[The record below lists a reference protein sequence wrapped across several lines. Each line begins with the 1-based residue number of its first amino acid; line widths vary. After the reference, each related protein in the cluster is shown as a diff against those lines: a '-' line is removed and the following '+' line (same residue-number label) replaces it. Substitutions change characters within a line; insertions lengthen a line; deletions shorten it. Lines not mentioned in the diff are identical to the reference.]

1 MNRLKTLF
9 SDIALNFLLSD
20 KRFQVIDDIG
30 EKTGQKV
37 SCVIPV
43 YNQESIIRSHLEKL
57 LENSNS
63 PIELIVIDDCSTDGT
78 LRVLINFIYELR
90 RVANFHHR
98 VRLFKTSF
106 SLHESRC
113 EDFGFRNSS
122 GEYLMSVQADMIILH
137 KGFDVILS
145 RVIENNPGVGLI
157 SCRGAH
163 SLSELGTEQT
173 LRGRELSDGLD
184 VKYFLRP
191 FIRVKQ
197 KIALIFRIYTDRE
210 NSTNKSN
217 DPVINSIEN
226 GKGFNPN
233 EVFPNFPGA
242 PAGWLGE
249 RIEVLPYTFKQ
260 DFMNLIESHT
270 SKVWINET
278 VMRGPLFMRKSLYSE
293 VGGYNTRAFYQG
305 LDDHDFSARLSL
317 LGYQVAFSPIYFSA
331 PLRLG
336 VARQTK
342 NIKQRLISEIHV
354 RTRRKYF
361 AKSYL
366 ISKLFD

>member
-9 SDIALNFLLSD
+9 SDITLNFLLSD
-20 KRFQVIDDIG
+20 KRFQLIEDLG
-30 EKTGQKV
+30 EKTGQKI

-43 YNQESIIRSHLEKL
+43 YNQESIIRNHLEKL

-78 LRVLINFIYELR
+78 LSVLINFIFELR
-90 RVANFHHR
+90 KVANFHHR
-98 VRLFKTSF
+98 IRLFKTSF

-145 RVIENNPGVGLI
+145 QVIENNPGVGLI
-157 SCRGAH
+157 SCRGTH
-163 SLSELGTEQT
+163 SLSELGTGQI
-173 LRGRELSDGLD
+173 LRGRELSDGLEL
-184 VKYFLRP
+184 KYFLRP
-191 FIRVKQ
+191 FVRVKQ
-197 KIALIFRIYTDRE
+197 KIASIFRNYTNQE
-210 NSTNKSN
+210 NSANKSD
-217 DPVINSIEN
+217 DPVINGIEN
-226 GKGFNPN
+226 GKDFNPN

-249 RIEVLPYTFKQ
+249 RIEALPYTFDQ
-260 DFMNLIESHT
+260 DFMNLIESQT
-270 SKVWINET
+270 SKVWTNET
-278 VMRGPLFMRKSLYSE
+278 VMRGPLFMRKTLYNE
-293 VGGYNTRAFYQG
+293 IGGYNTRAFYQG

-342 NIKQRLISEIHV
+342 NFKQRLISEIHV

-366 ISKLFD
+366 ISKLLN